1 MSGLGSVL
9 PKLFAGDDEQHSHT
23 VQLYVED
30 SSLVDTLGRFIAP
43 VLQGGEAAVIVATP
57 EHRLALARNLAA
69 QGVDISEAARQGRYI
84 ALDAAETL
92 SLFTLEGWPE
102 PARFAECLGGV
113 LTRARGAAVNP
124 HSPVAVFGEMV
135 ALLWAE
141 GKFEAALQL
150 EQLWNDLSR
159 TQSFHLR
166 CAYSVGAFGT
176 EEEAP
181 FLRLCGEHT
190 RVLPVGSA
198 APEVDR
204 EELSRVGALWHQK
217 ASLEVEMAGRK
228 KLRTALQYRESEL
241 ADLLENGA
249 EGVQRTGPDQR
260 VLWANKALLRL
271 LGYTSEEY
279 LGRCFGDFF
288 VDATTANDFWARLM
302 DRQEVYGFPAE
313 IRCKDGSSR
322 HVLIQSNGLWEGD
335 RFVHTRTF
343 IHDVTER
350 MQMEQALQQAHDELE
365 VRVAA
370 RTTELREKNEQI
382 SRQSEILDRTN
393 RGLRELSVRLLRVQ
407 DDERRR
413 IARDLHDGTGQALA
427 LLCMNLSALEAEAR
441 RLDSKLAQGL
451 AENVA
456 CVRQISSDLRTLS
469 YLLHP
474 PLLDEMGLESALR
487 WYVDGFAQRSKV
499 QVRLEFLESW
509 GRLSEDLEIAIF
521 RVVQECLTNVHRHS
535 GSATATIRLYQSSG
549 KVVLEVA
556 DEGRGIAAETISQIS
571 SAGASGVGLRGIR
584 ERIKDFGGDLEVAPG
599 GDGKGTAVRMVIPL
613 TAATEATQLK
623 AIAASTE

>member
-23 VQLYVED
+23 VQLYTED
-30 SSLVDTLGRFIAP
+30 SLLVDALGRFVAP
-43 VLQGGEAAVIVATP
+43 VLDAGEAAVIVATP
-57 EHRLALARNLAA
+57 EHRVALARNLVVR
-69 QGVDISEAARQGRYI
+69 GVDIWAAARQGRYI
-84 ALDAAETL
+84 PLDAADTL
-92 SLFTLEGWPE
+92 SLFTLEGWPQ
-102 PARFAECLGGV
+102 PAPFADCLGEV
-113 LTRARGAAVNP
+113 LARARGAAGNP

-150 EQLWNDLSR
+150 EKLWNELSR

-166 CAYSVGAFGT
+166 CAYSVGAFAI
-176 EEEAP
+176 EQEAP
-181 FLRLCGEHT
+181 FLKMCGEHT
-190 RVLPVGSA
+190 RVLPIGTA
-198 APEVDR
+198 APEIDG
-204 EELSRVGALWHQK
+204 EELSRVGAIWHQK
-217 ASLEVEMAGRK
+217 ASLEIEIAGRK
-228 KLRTALQYRESEL
+228 KLRTALQFRESEL

-260 VLWANKALLRL
+260 VLWANKALLKL
-271 LGYTSEEY
+271 LGYEAQAY
-279 LGRCFGDFF
+279 LGRPFADFF
-288 VDATTANDFWARLM
+288 ADAATAQEFWVKLMARE
-302 DRQEVYGFPAE
+302 EVYGFPAE
-313 IRCKDGSSR
+313 MRCKDGSSK
-322 HVLIQSNGLWEGD
+322 HVLIQSNGLWDGD

-350 MQMEQALQQAHDELE
+350 KQMEQALQQAHDELE
-365 VRVAA
+365 VRVSE
-370 RTTELREKNEQI
+370 RTAELREKNQQI

-427 LLCMNLSALEAEAR
+427 LLCMNLSAMEAEAR

-487 WYVDGFAQRSKV
+487 WYIDGFAQRSSIQV
-499 QVRLEFLESW
+499 QLEFPESW

-549 KVVLEVA
+549 NAVLEVS
-556 DEGRGIAAETISQIS
+556 DDGRGIAAETMSQIS
-571 SAGASGVGLRGIR
+571 SVGASGVGLRGIR
-584 ERIKDFGGDLEVAPG
+584 ERIKDFGGDLEVTSG
-599 GDGKGTAVRMVIPL
+599 GDGKGTAVRMAIPL
-613 TAATEATQLK
+613 TAATEATRLE
-623 AIAASTE
+623 AFVAATE

>member
-23 VQLYVED
+23 VQLYAED
-30 SSLVDTLGRFIAP
+30 GSLVGALGRFVAP
-43 VLQGGEAAVIVATP
+43 VLNAGESAIIVATP
-57 EHRLALARNLAA
+57 EHRVALARNLAT
-69 QGVDISEAARQGRYI
+69 QGVDITTATRQGRYI
-84 ALDAAETL
+84 ALDAADTL

-102 PARFAECLGGV
+102 PAGFAHCLGEA
-113 LTRARGAAVNP
+113 LTRARGAAGNP
-124 HSPVAVFGEMV
+124 RSPVAVFGEMV

-141 GKFEAALQL
+141 GKYEAALQL
-150 EQLWNDLSR
+150 EKLWNELSR

-176 EEEAP
+176 EQEAP
-181 FLRLCGEHT
+181 FLKMCGEHT
-190 RVLPVGSA
+190 RVLPIGTA
-198 APEVDR
+198 APEING
-204 EELSRVGALWHQK
+204 EELSRAGALWHQK
-217 ASLEVEMAGRK
+217 ASLEVEIAGRK
-228 KLRTALQYRESEL
+228 KLRRALQYRESEL

-260 VLWANKALLRL
+260 VLWANKALLKL
-271 LGYTSEEY
+271 LGYEAEEY
-279 LGRCFGDFF
+279 LGHRFADFF
-288 VDATTANDFWARLM
+288 VDATTAKDLWVRLM
-302 DRQEVYGFPAE
+302 EREEVYGFPAE
-313 IRCKDGSSR
+313 MRCKDGSSR
-322 HVLIQSNGLWEGD
+322 HVLIQSNGLWDGE

-343 IHDVTER
+343 VHDVTER
-350 MQMEQALQQAHDELE
+350 KQMEQALRQAHDDLE
-365 VRVAA
+365 VRVAE
-370 RTTELREKNEQI
+370 RTAELREKNEQI

-413 IARDLHDGTGQALA
+413 IARDLHDGTGQSLA
-427 LLCMNLSALEAEAR
+427 LLCMNLSAIEAEAR
-441 RLDSKLAQGL
+441 RLDSRLAQGL

-487 WYVDGFAQRSKV
+487 WYIDGFAQRSGIQV
-499 QVRLEFLESW
+499 QLEFPEGS

-535 GSATATIRLYQSSG
+535 GSATATIRLCRSSG
-549 KVVLEVA
+549 KAVLEVT
-556 DEGRGIAAETISQIS
+556 DEGKGIAAEMMSQIS

-584 ERIKDFGGDLEVAPG
+584 ERIKDFGGDLEVSSG
-599 GDGKGTAVRMVIPL
+599 GEGKGTAVRMVVPL
-613 TAATEATQLK
+613 TAAAEESRVEAF
-623 AIAASTE
+623 AAAKE